1 MLAAGAV
8 AIDHRLQEAD
18 MERIVV
24 GVDGSEGSVAALRWA
39 IGEGAL
45 RGAVVE
51 AVSAFHVPYV
61 GAASVMPLMLDP
73 EEFEAAARAVLRKV
87 VEQVDDSSLV
97 EPVRQLVLEGPASTV
112 LVSAGKGASLLVVGA
127 RGHGGLAGMLLGSI
141 SRQVTEHAD
150 VPVVVVPKERS

>member
-1 MLAAGAV
+1 
-8 AIDHRLQEAD
+8 

-39 IGEGAL
+39 VEEASI

-61 GAASVMPLMLDP
+61 GAASVMPMMLDP
-73 EEFEAAARAVLRKV
+73 KEFEDAAIAVLRKV
-87 VEQVDDSSLV
+87 VEAVDASSLD
-97 EPVRQLVLEGPASTV
+97 EPVVELVVEGPASTV
-112 LVSAGKGASLLVVGA
+112 LVEAGRGASMLVVGA
-127 RGHGGLAGMLLGSI
+127 RGHGGLSGMLLGSI
-141 SRQVTEHAD
+141 SRQVTEHAT

>member
-1 MLAAGAV
+1 MLV
-8 AIDHRLQEAD
+8 TEPVERPRWQEAV

-39 IGEGAL
+39 VAEASI
-45 RGAVVE
+45 RGAMVE

-73 EEFEAAARAVLRKV
+73 KEFEEAAAAALRKV
-87 VEQVDDSSLV
+87 VSEVDASALPAPITELV
-97 EPVRQLVLEGPASTV
+97 VEGPASTV
-112 LVSAGKGASLLVVGA
+112 LVEAGKRALMLVVGA
-127 RGHGGLAGMLLGSI
+127 RGHGGLSGMLLGSI
-141 SRQVTEHAD
+141 SRQVTEHAT

>member
-1 MLAAGAV
+1 
-8 AIDHRLQEAD
+8 

-39 IGEGAL
+39 VAEAAL

-73 EEFEAAARAVLRKV
+73 EEFREAADAVLRKV
-87 VEQVDDSSLV
+87 VDHVDATDLA
-97 EPVRQLVLEGPASTV
+97 EPVHRLVLEGPASTV
-112 LVSAGKGASLLVVGA
+112 LVEAGRRASLLVVGA
-127 RGHGGLAGMLLGSI
+127 RGHGGLAGMLLGSV
-141 SRQVTEHAD
+141 SRQVTEHAT

>member
-1 MLAAGAV
+1 
-8 AIDHRLQEAD
+8 

-39 IGEGAL
+39 VEEAAV

-73 EEFEAAARAVLRKV
+73 KEFEDAASAVLRKV
-87 VEQVDDSSLV
+87 VEAVDASSLDEPIV
-97 EPVRQLVLEGPASTV
+97 ELVVEGPASTV
-112 LVSAGKGASLLVVGA
+112 LVEAGRRASMLVVGA
-127 RGHGGLAGMLLGSI
+127 RGHGGLSGMLLGSI
-141 SRQVTEHAD
+141 SRQVTEHAT